1 MESGAA
7 INFHSVHHTCR
18 EDEKHFVDSFTMGA
32 NGSREVPGE
41 LESTPRSLS
50 KTTYAYST
58 GETYYGGWEN
68 NKREGFGTYLYAT
81 GDAYSGNWHRNH
93 KSGYG
98 VYIKANHVESYAG
111 EWRQNSRNGRG
122 CLIQK
127 NGTRFIGSFKQ
138 DLRHGCGVC
147 VKRTGQ
153 VLGEIWRHGQLIHRQ
168 YIFLCSDA
176 DMVTSRRM
184 RFQSVHDDE
193 DGAQIGDTDEI
204 THELSPNTP
213 DRLQPKSAHLA
224 EERINIDDDHPPMDQ
239 SSSSDAT
246 SRSHASQALSWT
258 IPDVIILLKYAG
270 LNSLCPRF
278 LDQQVDGL
286 ALLSLVTDESCSDPL
301 TLAQLGLTKDSAEYR
316 ILLSLVR
323 VITKMKHKCEMASII
338 SYESLSECFRELEI
352 NYDDI
357 DFDYECGRGGYG
369 EVYKASWMHRSVA
382 CKVFKTRGEG
392 ASTPGGTL
400 SKDFWLELNA
410 LAKLRHPNI
419 TLLLGVCLRPRYC
432 IVTEFVACGSLF
444 DLIHRHREIP
454 NWGVARI
461 ISVSKEICIG
471 MSYLH
476 SQGVLHCDLKSSNIL
491 ITDTWGVKIADFG
504 LSFLFPESSSTTD
517 EDSRQSFS
525 QLTGK
530 IPLGCVGTHHW
541 IAPEVLRGEEY
552 SWGADV
558 YSFGIILWEMIHR
571 KIPYH
576 DLSAAQVIALVG
588 YGGKR
593 LRVSSYCPK
602 QVKTLIYMCLNRDRP
617 NQRPPF
623 ITLATELNGLHRLA
637 VLEVEDNLDSFFGSS
652 QVNSGIEHALVK
664 LDKFNHFR
672 GK

>member
-1 MESGAA
+1 MPTNFEYLVS
-7 INFHSVHHTCR
+7 IN
-18 EDEKHFVDSFTMGA
+18 MGA
-32 NGSREVPGE
+32 SGSHDIRGE

-81 GDAYSGNWHRNH
+81 GDAYSGQWHRNL
-93 KSGYG
+93 KSAYG

-147 VKRTGQ
+147 VKRTGH

-168 YIFLCSDA
+168 YILLCTDA

-193 DGAQIGDTDEI
+193 DGAHIGAPEEGLI
-204 THELSPNTP
+204 QNTEESP
-213 DRLQPKSAHLA
+213 DRLHSKSARLV
-224 EERINIDDDHPPMDQ
+224 EERIPFEEEHTYEHESAPI
-239 SSSSDAT
+239 AT
-246 SRSHASQALSWT
+246 ARSHVSYAISWT
-258 IPDVIILLKYAG
+258 VSDIQILLKYAG

-286 ALLSLVTDESCSDPL
+286 ALVSLVSEESFMDSV
-301 TLAQLGLTKDSAEYR
+301 TLSQLGLTVDSSEYK

-323 VITKMKHKCEMASII
+323 VITKMKHKCEIATVI
-338 SYESLSECFRELEI
+338 SYDSLSECFGELEI
-352 NYDDI
+352 DYDDI
-357 DFDYECGRGGYG
+357 DFEYECGRGGYG
-369 EVYKASWMHRSVA
+369 EVYKANWMHRAVA

-392 ASTPGGTL
+392 ATTPGGTL

-432 IVTEFVACGSLF
+432 IVTEFVTCGSLF

-461 ISVSKEICIG
+461 ISVSKEICVG
-471 MSYLH
+471 MTYLH
-476 SQGVLHCDLKSSNIL
+476 SQGILHCDLKSSNIL

-504 LSFLFPESSSTTD
+504 LSFLFPEASASSDGSESINQDTA
-517 EDSRQSFS
+517 
-525 QLTGK
+525 K

-552 SWGADV
+552 SKGADV

-602 QVKTLIYMCLNRDRP
+602 QVKSIIYMCLNRDQP
-617 NQRPPF
+617 NQRPSF
-623 ITLATELNGLHRLA
+623 MTLSTELNGLHRLA

-652 QVNSGIEHALVK
+652 MTHSGSDYDLNK
-664 LDKFNHFR
+664 LDKLCHIR
-672 GK
+672 R

>member
-1 MESGAA
+1 
-7 INFHSVHHTCR
+7 
-18 EDEKHFVDSFTMGA
+18 MGVS
-32 NGSREVPGE
+32 NSHEVIGE
-41 LESTPRSLS
+41 LDSTPRSSS

-81 GDAYSGNWHRNH
+81 GDAYSGQWHRNL
-93 KSGYG
+93 KSAYG

-147 VKRTGQ
+147 VKRTGH

-168 YIFLCSDA
+168 YIFLCTDA

-193 DGAQIGDTDEI
+193 DGAHIGEQEEFENDLESSPDRQQSKSARLLEERLPPETETNI
-204 THELSPNTP
+204 ENLSP
-213 DRLQPKSAHLA
+213 A
-224 EERINIDDDHPPMDQ
+224 
-239 SSSSDAT
+239 DAT
-246 SRSHASQALSWT
+246 TRSHVSHAYSWT
-258 IPDVIILLKYAG
+258 VPDVQILLKYAG
-270 LNSLCPRF
+270 LNSLCARF
-278 LDQQVDGL
+278 SDQQVDGL
-286 ALLSLVTDESCSDPL
+286 ALLSLVSEESFADSL
-301 TLAQLGLTKDSAEYR
+301 TLAQLGLTVDSCEYK
-316 ILLSLVR
+316 ILHSLVR
-323 VITKMKHKCEMASII
+323 VITKMKHKCEVATVI

-357 DFDYECGRGGYG
+357 DFEYECGRGGYG
-369 EVYKASWMHRSVA
+369 EVYKANWMHRSVA
-382 CKVFKTRGEG
+382 CKVFKTRTEG
-392 ASTPGGTL
+392 AATPGGTL

-432 IVTEFVACGSLF
+432 IVTEFVSCGSLF

-461 ISVSKEICIG
+461 ISVSKEICVG

-476 SQGVLHCDLKSSNIL
+476 SQGILHCDLKSSNIL

-504 LSFLFPESSSTTD
+504 LSFLFPESTPTNEGTTD
-517 EDSRQSFS
+517 AIDDRGSA
-525 QLTGK
+525 K

-552 SWGADV
+552 SRGADV

-602 QVKTLIYMCLNRDRP
+602 QVKAIIYMCLNRDRP
-617 NQRPPF
+617 NQRPSF
-623 ITLATELNGLHRLA
+623 VTLSTELNGLHRLA

-652 QVNSGIEHALVK
+652 LMHSASDHDFAK
-664 LDKFNHFR
+664 LDRINQER
-672 GK
+672 RQY